1 MSVVPT
7 AHGASHG
14 AGGNDP
20 IDALELADGTITLVV
35 QESAPAT
42 PAAGKVVLYAV
53 EDGLGASVS
62 IKFDDGSVVE
72 LGDNV

>member
-1 MSVVPT
+1 MSVTPT

-20 IDALELADGTITLVV
+20 IATLALSGGMITFTALET
-35 QESAPAT
+35 APAT
-42 PAAGKVVLYAV
+42 PAAGTVVLYAV
-53 EDGLGASVS
+53 EDGLGHSLS